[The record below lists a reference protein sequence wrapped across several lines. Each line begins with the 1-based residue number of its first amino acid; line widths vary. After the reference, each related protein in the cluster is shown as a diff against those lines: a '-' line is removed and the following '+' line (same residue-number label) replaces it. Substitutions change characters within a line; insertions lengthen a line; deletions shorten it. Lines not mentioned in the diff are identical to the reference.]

1 MVYWSLAKYDN
12 GVVYQEWCKQR
23 IVSGIWSNIQSS
35 LILDNNLVK
44 LSKRALMDGENYHN
58 LLINR
63 VRESTKIMVSPANER
78 RYLAEVKVL
87 VDVGEE
93 YFFLP
98 KCNLQVDALV
108 NSLNGKVNTIVKENT
123 SSGVYTQW
131 LVDIISGSIET
142 LHDSFYMEVD

>member
-1 MVYWSLAKYDN
+1 
-12 GVVYQEWCKQR
+12 
-23 IVSGIWSNIQSS
+23 
-35 LILDNNLVK
+35 
-44 LSKRALMDGENYHN
+44 MDGENYHN

-108 NSLNGKVNTIVKENT
+108 NSLNGKVNSIVKENT

-142 LHDSFYMEVD
+142 SHDSFYMETE